1 MKIYNSLSRKIE
13 PFEPVEEGKAYLY
26 VCGLTPYD
34 HAHLGHARTYIAMD
48 FLKRYLIY
56 KGFQVLHIQN
66 ITDIEDK
73 IFKRSRETGISP
85 LELSKKFHT
94 EALEEFAKLN
104 ILPANHY
111 PAVSGH
117 IPEIIEM
124 ISSIVAAGH
133 AYETP
138 TGVYFDVNSFPGYGK
153 LSGQKIEEVNRGARI
168 DVDETKKDP
177 ADFALWKKGEDVLT
191 FDSPWGIGRPG
202 WHIECSAMSLKYT
215 KGRTLDIHG
224 GGRDLIFP
232 HHENEIAQ
240 AEAANGSQFSKYWV
254 HTGFLTVNGE
264 KMSKSL
270 GNFIVLKDLLKKHPP
285 YALRLFFLQSHYRS
299 PVDYSEGAIEAAG
312 KSAEKIF
319 NFLERASELPERGG
333 NPEMEFR
340 RKLAEEKR
348 LFFSALDNDLDT
360 PKAISHLFA
369 LISACFSNMQQDEPD
384 FEELRNAREDVS
396 KMAWIFGLRKEERR
410 RISEQMERQINALV
424 AEREKARKEKNFK
437 RSDEI
442 RSQLAQMGII
452 LEDTAKGPKWKYK
465 G

>member
-1 MKIYNSLSRKIE
+1 MKIYNSLSRKLE
-13 PFEPVEEGKAYLY
+13 EFEPVEEGKAYIY

-48 FLKRYLIY
+48 FLKRYLMY
-56 KGFQVLHIQN
+56 KGFKVLHIQN

-94 EALEEFAKLN
+94 EALEEFEKLN
-104 ILPANHY
+104 IIPANHY
-111 PAVSGH
+111 PAVSEH

-124 ISSIVAAGH
+124 ISDIVAAGH
-133 AYETP
+133 AYETE

-153 LSGQKIEEVNRGARI
+153 LSGQKIEEVNRGARV

-191 FDSPWGIGRPG
+191 FESPWGIGRPG
-202 WHIECSAMSLKYT
+202 WHIECSAMSMKYT
-215 KGRTLDIHG
+215 NGRTLDMHG
-224 GGRDLIFP
+224 GGRDLVFP
-232 HHENEIAQ
+232 HHENEVAQ
-240 AEAANGSQFSKYWV
+240 AEAANGGQFSKYWV

-270 GNFIVLKDLLKKHPP
+270 GNFIILRDLLNKHPP

-299 PVDYSEGAIEAAG
+299 PVDYSEVAIEAAG
-312 KSAEKIF
+312 KSAERLF
-319 NFLERASELPERGG
+319 NFLERSSELPKEGG
-333 NPEMEFR
+333 KADRDFRQKVEMEKEAFY
-340 RKLAEEKR
+340 
-348 LFFSALDNDLDT
+348 SALDNDLDA
-360 PKAISHLFA
+360 PDAISHLFA
-369 LISACFSNMQQDEPD
+369 LISACFSNMQEKEPD
-384 FEELRNAREDVS
+384 FEEIHRAREEVS
-396 KMAWIFGLRKEERR
+396 KMLWIFGLQKEEKKLSSHKEKE
-410 RISEQMERQINALV
+410 IDALV
-424 AEREKARKEKNFK
+424 EEREKARKERNFK

-442 RSQLAQMGII
+442 RTTLAQMGII
-452 LEDTAKGPKWKYK
+452 LEDTAKGPRWRYK